1 MHHSQ
6 LVHYCAAIYINGI
19 MGFIFYGRLGE
30 ISTNDPNDQEL
41 SLLCL
46 HLLQV
51 CMVYM
56 NTILIQT
63 ALSDPKWMLILK
75 TEDRR
80 ALSPLFHGHI
90 NPYGFLSLDMNT
102 RLTIE
107 THRYKEK
114 VA

>member
-1 MHHSQ
+1 MDIHEA
-6 LVHYCAAIYINGI
+6 LNVVERVNGI

-30 ISTNDPNDQEL
+30 ISTNNTNDQEL

-51 CMVYM
+51 CMVYI

-63 ALSDPKWMLILK
+63 TLSDPKWKSILK
-75 TEDRR
+75 PDDMR

-90 NPYGFLSLDMNT
+90 NPYGLLSLDMLS
-102 RLTIE
+102 RLNIE
-107 THRYKEK
+107 THLYMEPK
-114 VA
+114 

>member
-1 MHHSQ
+1 MSTSFGSMYGLHEHHPDS
-6 LVHYCAAIYINGI
+6 N
-19 MGFIFYGRLGE
+19 
-30 ISTNDPNDQEL
+30 S
-41 SLLCL
+41 
-46 HLLQV
+46 
-51 CMVYM
+51 
-56 NTILIQT
+56 